1 METNLQNPYPT
12 DYNLLIPHDLWQA
25 YCQISLIILLKE
37 FTKFNAN
44 SITIIKNVKLAKSI
58 TRIATAFLNTKTLM
72 MM

>member
-12 DYNLLIPHDLWQA
+12 DYNLLILQDLWRA

-44 SITIIKNVKLAKSI
+44 SN

-72 MM
+72 MI

>member
-1 METNLQNPYPT
+1 METNLQNPYPA

-44 SITIIKNVKLAKSI
+44 
-58 TRIATAFLNTKTLM
+58 
-72 MM
+72 

>member
-12 DYNLLIPHDLWQA
+12 DYNLLILQDLWRA

-44 SITIIKNVKLAKSI
+44 SITIIQNVKLAKSN

-72 MM
+72 MI